1 MSKKSVPLDRWK
13 CPNCGAAPQEHGKG
27 GAEACA
33 ERFHSDC
40 IGFLCECDDPESFLE
55 GHGES
60 VARACKNAVCYH
72 CGWGTNGKKK
82 EGTFPLPER
91 KLEAWEKKAIA
102 AGWIPPEGWTA

>member
-1 MSKKSVPLDRWK
+1 MSKGTTPLDRWK
-13 CPNCGAAPQEHGKG
+13 CPRCGSTPNEHGKG
-27 GAEACA
+27 GADACVDS
-33 ERFHSDC
+33 RGRKNC
-40 IGFLCECDDPESFLE
+40 MGFLCECDEISLE
-55 GHGES
+55 DHGES